1 MSQYPMWIY
10 GRYMYG
16 YPNIKKNNTEV
27 RLVLEDD
34 GLVIYNILHNEFLFK
49 IPYEDIENVS
59 LDIKNEW
66 DGWKMMEGLLIA
78 SPIGM
83 LLHGKRDE
91 NLFGVIVKRMDKNGN
106 SIIIP
111 VIFKDVQKPLLL
123 KEELDL
129 RLNKER
135 GINI

>member
-1 MSQYPMWIY
+1 MHQYPMWVY

-49 IPYEDIENVS
+49 IPYEKIENVS

-66 DGWKMMEGLLIA
+66 DGWKMAEGLLIA
-78 SPIGM
+78 SPIDM
-83 LLHGKRDE
+83 LLLGKKDE
-91 NLFGVIVKRMDKNGN
+91 NLFSIMVRGMDKNGN
-106 SIIIP
+106 SVKIP

-129 RLNKER
+129 QINKEK
-135 GINI
+135 GIKI

>member
-1 MSQYPMWIY
+1 MHQYPMWVY

-49 IPYEDIENVS
+49 IPYEKIENVS

-66 DGWKMMEGLLIA
+66 DGWKMAEGLLIA
-78 SPIGM
+78 GPIDM
-83 LLHGKRDE
+83 LLLGKKDE
-91 NLFGVIVKRMDKNGN
+91 NLFSIMVRGMDKNGN
-106 SIIIP
+106 SVKIP

-129 RLNKER
+129 QINKEK
-135 GINI
+135 GIKI